1 MSSSK
6 KKNTFSHRKF
16 NSSSYFELKINLQ
29 DNKQSSSLT
38 PNPSPSISNILIK
51 ENFYKSNIK
60 FGINILKNEAEN
72 IKFKK
77 NKNYEKCF
85 NKSFF
90 KSNSISNFKEKERN
104 DIFKNKFWKS
114 KNKKNNLLLKKTNKS
129 AEHYK
134 YYNQYNGGSTK
145 SKTRDLLNLKEWI
158 KNYVKSNNLNKK
170 RISGSTY
177 SHDYINSRK
186 GNWKERDYFLED
198 FKINVNCKNN
208 NQDNFIDDYK
218 NFLKQANALKN
229 RKSFEYNMPNLG
241 ISQTESGNSGND
253 RNFWDNSG
261 SGSVSNNK
269 EKSDINIIMNKNK
282 NKNINGNGNGNVN
295 ENNDLLT
302 SSDDSFKELV
312 KKLINIESLSEPKII
327 ISKLKIISRL
337 NKLAVESLFENISH
351 ILINLLTIQYGGF
364 IIQSIYIKAT
374 SKLKLKIIQII
385 IDNFDLLIDNKF
397 SLYAINGIFECI
409 DLNDCEDK
417 IIEYLLSIK
426 QKIINNFKLI
436 KIIDI
441 IIRTFKTS
449 QLKLIYTF
457 IADNF
462 IHLLKVRPGY
472 FLLRSII
479 KEKKEDYLQYMI
491 INLFTKNHELVNN
504 NQNGCKLS
512 QAIIRNYCL
521 KYEVVNN
528 YNKDNDFSLN
538 EDGRIDKLID
548 KIKLVNNKN
557 ECKRLGKKIS
567 SNNNFNKKNDK
578 LFYKSND
585 KRLEYKI
592 YYYQNPYLGI
602 FFDNIIEKFLMKD
615 TELTKYEYKILETC
629 IIFGRDYFHDK
640 ILSIIYKTNSI
651 LSFLFKSIRG
661 IKIICHIIDKFETNR
676 KNIVFNII
684 QSNFQNQEYN
694 SFMIKK
700 LNDISN
706 LYFKKIKIYEI
717 EEFKIFNNNK
727 NIQDIITSN
736 SSQKE
741 TNSSSYYRKNKYF
754 DSYGNMS
761 NNQVNVNINNININD
776 YNNYNNLKYSIQNN
790 SNSNNFKN
798 HNQHNFYG
806 FNENS
811 EGRNY

>member
-1 MSSSK
+1 MSSPKEK
-6 KKNTFSHRKF
+6 KIFPHRKF
-16 NSSSYFELKINLQ
+16 NSSSYFDLKINLQ
-29 DNKQSSSLT
+29 ENKQSSSLT
-38 PNPSPSISNILIK
+38 PNPSSTIPNILIK
-51 ENFYKSNIK
+51 KKFYDKSNIK
-60 FGINILKNEAEN
+60 FGINILTNEAEN

-77 NKNYEKCF
+77 NKNYEKSF
-85 NKSFF
+85 NKSFL
-90 KSNSISNFKEKERN
+90 KSNSISNLKIKNRD
-104 DIFKNKFWKS
+104 DISKNKFWKS
-114 KNKKNNLLLKKTNKS
+114 INKKNNFLLKKTNKS

-134 YYNQYNGGSTK
+134 FYNQYNGGSTK
-145 SKTRDLLNLKEWI
+145 SKTRDLFNLKEWI

-253 RNFWDNSG
+253 RHFWDNSG

-269 EKSDINIIMNKNK
+269 EKSDLNFKMNKHKNK
-282 NKNINGNGNGNVN
+282 NHNG
-295 ENNDLLT
+295 NDLLT
-302 SSDDSFKELV
+302 SSDDSFKDLV
-312 KKLINIESLSEPKII
+312 KNLINIESLSEPKII

-397 SLYAINGIFECI
+397 SSYAINGILECI
-409 DLNDCEDK
+409 DLNECEDK

-426 QKIINNFKLI
+426 QKIINNLKLI

-449 QLKLIYTF
+449 HLKLIYTF

-462 IHLLKVRPGY
+462 LHLLKIRPGY

-491 INLFTKNHELVNN
+491 INLYSKNHELVKN
-504 NQNGCKLS
+504 NQNGCLLS

-528 YNKDNDFSLN
+528 HNKDNEFSLS
-538 EDGRIDKLID
+538 EDERINKLID

-557 ECKRLGKKIS
+557 ECKKIERKKS
-567 SNNNFNKKNDK
+567 SNNNFKKK
-578 LFYKSND
+578 KTKFFYKSDD

-629 IIFGRDYFHDK
+629 IIYGRDYFHDK

-706 LYFKKIKIYEI
+706 LYLRKIKLYEI
-717 EEFKIFNNNK
+717 EEFKIINNNK
-727 NIQDIITSN
+727 NTQHIITSN

-741 TNSSSYYRKNKYF
+741 TNSSSYFRKNKYF

-776 YNNYNNLKYSIQNN
+776 YNNYNNLKYSIQSNN

-806 FNENS
+806 LNENS